1 MHNSPIHYM
10 NFISQIFETNGSLKC
25 RNALKHK
32 GNLNRH
38 FYFKW
43 LQIITS
49 TPETWSKFLKK
60 TNSNA
65 NNFLIHERNLIRGSR
80 VLIVYNLA
88 SKEMYHVFIFKFVNY
103 PRPIFV
109 LRSNSKITFLTG
121 NKLTQCYV

>member
-65 NNFLIHERNLIRGSR
+65 NNFLIHDHNLIRGSH
-80 VLIVYNLA
+80 VLVVENLA
-88 SKEMYHVFIFKFVNY
+88 SKEMYQVFIFKVVHY

-109 LRSNSKITFLTG
+109 SRSYSKITFLAG
-121 NKLTQCYV
+121 NKLTQRYV